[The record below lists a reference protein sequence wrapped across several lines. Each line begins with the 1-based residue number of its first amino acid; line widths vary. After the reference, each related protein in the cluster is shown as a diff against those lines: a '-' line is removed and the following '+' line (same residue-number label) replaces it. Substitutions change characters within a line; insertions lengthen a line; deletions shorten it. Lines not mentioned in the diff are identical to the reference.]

1 MKRLIVFAILL
12 LTMGGVSIAQDTIYS
27 PKPHWYYNYLIA
39 DSLNQRHFFSD
50 QLRVNNCDLTK
61 VFYTDRPMYIYGVAI
76 ALRSMRYVDGRW
88 DNMTEEERIRLAR
101 SARVIDTSFNHS
113 IEFVRAYELAPKGD
127 TIKILREAVCGVRM
141 TPKNCWYKLR
151 LPPNLHVSLV
161 EMEIVPIYEVYFD
174 SPLWVSD
181 SFYVG
186 VSQYTHTLVDSAG
199 VLWYQNWPLSVPARG
214 IPRADIASNPILP
227 YNSLISCEGDCIRW
241 GLTADC
247 EDTLNPER
255 RQDFVM
261 WPIVDST
268 MVGVAPPSV
277 VQPEVSVSPN
287 PTTGRAT
294 VVSEHELSHI
304 EIINTQ
310 GEFVGYHSVSG
321 TRAELDLTR
330 YPTGIYFLHI
340 YTEGGTV
347 SRRVSVVR

>member
-1 MKRLIVFAILL
+1 
-12 LTMGGVSIAQDTIYS
+12 
-27 PKPHWYYNYLIA
+27 
-39 DSLNQRHFFSD
+39 
-50 QLRVNNCDLTK
+50 
-61 VFYTDRPMYIYGVAI
+61 
-76 ALRSMRYVDGRW
+76 
-88 DNMTEEERIRLAR
+88 
-101 SARVIDTSFNHS
+101 
-113 IEFVRAYELAPKGD
+113 
-127 TIKILREAVCGVRM
+127 
-141 TPKNCWYKLR
+141 
-151 LPPNLHVSLV
+151 
-161 EMEIVPIYEVYFD
+161 
-174 SPLWVSD
+174 
-181 SFYVG
+181 
-186 VSQYTHTLVDSAG
+186 
-199 VLWYQNWPLSVPARG
+199 
-214 IPRADIASNPILP
+214 
-227 YNSLISCEGDCIRW
+227 
-241 GLTADC
+241 
-247 EDTLNPER
+247 
-255 RQDFVM
+255 M